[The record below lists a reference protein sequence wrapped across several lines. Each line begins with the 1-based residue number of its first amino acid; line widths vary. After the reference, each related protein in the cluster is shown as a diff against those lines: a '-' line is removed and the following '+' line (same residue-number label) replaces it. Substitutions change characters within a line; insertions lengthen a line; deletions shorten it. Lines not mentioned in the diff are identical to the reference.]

1 MAKNTETVKSE
12 KKNKDVDK
20 YIKETV
26 DREVKTAVE
35 NAEKK
40 LIKHKNIVII
50 KRDIIIVVLL
60 LLYIYL
66 VYNLYHSNYFDKF
79 FKNSSENKVVESIES
94 TRELQSNE
102 PIESVEED
110 NNLIDEYKYL
120 LDNIYISEESDY
132 VDNFY
137 NGTLDNKTKLYLA
150 VNYLDLDLIGDEDLN
165 YVDGED
171 LESAYN
177 ELFSEDVDFESFKY
191 NNCNFNYLKKKNL
204 FILDDK
210 ISRTT
215 NIKRE
220 ILDVKQDNDEITI
233 ITSEGVVIDKVVYNI
248 TNKKAVSDKYREG
261 DLEKHKDKLNTMQY
275 VFELNDDKYELKFI
289 GVYSEG
295 KEENNF
301 S

>member
-1 MAKNTETVKSE
+1 M
-12 KKNKDVDK
+12 
-20 YIKETV
+20 
-26 DREVKTAVE
+26 
-35 NAEKK
+35 
-40 LIKHKNIVII
+40 KNIVII

-120 LDNIYISEESDY
+120 LDNIYISEESEY

-137 NGTLDNKTKLYLA
+137 GGKIDNKIKLYLA
-150 VNYLDLDLIGDEDLN
+150 VNYLDLDASNDEDLS

-171 LESAYN
+171 LENAYA
-177 ELFSEDVDFESFKY
+177 ELFGEDVDFESFKY
-191 NNCNFNYLKKKNL
+191 NNCNFNYLKKKNM

-220 ILDVKQDNDEITI
+220 IIDVKQDNDEITI
-233 ITSEGVVIDKVVYNI
+233 ITSEGVVINNVVYNI
-248 TNKKAVSDKYREG
+248 INKKAVSDKYREG

-295 KEENNF
+295 KEEDNF